1 MPLIK
6 SLEYEYFKNEF
17 KYNYKMRLN
26 NKIIDHCRTRF
37 IDMIL
42 YIKAACINSKRC
54 IGLPITYCLYFVSI
68 RFMLYLYQARIHIS
82 GVDRPRLFGLKNL
95 VVLLKVILIKSIIN
109 FLKKPNSGQCN
120 HLIAPLL

>member
-6 SLEYEYFKNEF
+6 SLECEYFKNEF
-17 KYNYKMRLN
+17 KFNYKMRLN
-26 NKIIDHCRTRF
+26 NKIIDHCRF
-37 IDMIL
+37 IHIIL

-109 FLKKPNSGQCN
+109 LKKKNNSDQCN

>member
-6 SLEYEYFKNEF
+6 SLECEYFKNEF
-17 KYNYKMRLN
+17 KFNYKMRLN
-26 NKIIDHCRTRF
+26 NKIIDHCRF
-37 IDMIL
+37 IHIIL

-68 RFMLYLYQARIHIS
+68 RLYLYQARIHIS

-109 FLKKPNSGQCN
+109 LRKKLNSDQYN